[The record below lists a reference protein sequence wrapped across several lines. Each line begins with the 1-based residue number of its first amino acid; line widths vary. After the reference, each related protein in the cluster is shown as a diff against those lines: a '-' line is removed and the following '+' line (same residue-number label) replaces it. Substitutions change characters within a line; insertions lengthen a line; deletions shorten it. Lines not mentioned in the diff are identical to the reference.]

1 MARKGITLTDAA
13 LKDLLDE
20 AYERYAR
27 PEFIADDPIRIPRSF
42 ITREDAEV
50 IGFLAATIAWGQ
62 RVTIINNAKKL
73 VELMDDAPHD
83 FVMNSTEADLSRLD
97 RFVHRTFNGID
108 ARHFMRGLKHLYA
121 EHGGIEKAFLDNG
134 EVGELGTAIG
144 RFKSRFFEPEHQAR
158 TRKHVADPSKGS
170 NAKRINMYL
179 RWMVRPDDRGVDLGL
194 WKLIPASALHVPL
207 DVHTGRVARE
217 LGLLKR
223 TQDDWKSVVELTEKL
238 REFDPLDPVKYDI
251 ALFGIGVDHSKAM
264 RVTRSVP
271 RSSTARSK

>member
-1 MARKGITLTDAA
+1 MARKSIKLSDAA
-13 LKDLLDE
+13 LKEILDE
-20 AYERYAR
+20 AYDRYAR

-42 ITREDAEV
+42 TAREDAEV

-73 VELMDDAPHD
+73 VTLMDAAPYD
-83 FVMNSTEADLSRLD
+83 FVMHATEADLSRLD

-108 ARHFMRGLKHLYA
+108 ARHFMHGLKHLYV

-134 EVGELGTAIG
+134 KVGELGAAIA

-194 WKLIPASALHVPL
+194 WKKIPSSALHMPL

-271 RSSTARSK
+271 RSSTARSR

>member
-1 MARKGITLTDAA
+1 MKHNL
-13 LKDLLDE
+13 LKALLDE
-20 AYERYAR
+20 AYDRYAH
-27 PEFIADDPIRIPRSF
+27 PGFIDADPIRIPKRFSKR
-42 ITREDAEV
+42 TDAEV
-50 IGFLAATIAWGQ
+50 IGFLTATIAWGQ
-62 RVTIINNAKKL
+62 RVTIIANAQRL
-73 VELMDDAPHD
+73 VDLMDEAPHD
-83 FVMNSTEADLSRLD
+83 FVMHASDAELARLD
-97 RFVHRTFNGID
+97 HFVHRTFNGTD
-108 ARHFMRGLKHLYA
+108 ARQFITSIRHLYTVY
-121 EHGGIEKAFLDNG
+121 GGLENAFLEDRRMG
-134 EVGELGTAIG
+134 DMGAAIA
-144 RFKSRFFEPEHQAR
+144 RFKARFFEPAHPAR

-194 WKLIPASALHVPL
+194 WKRIPASALHVPL

-264 RVTRSVP
+264 RTTRSVP